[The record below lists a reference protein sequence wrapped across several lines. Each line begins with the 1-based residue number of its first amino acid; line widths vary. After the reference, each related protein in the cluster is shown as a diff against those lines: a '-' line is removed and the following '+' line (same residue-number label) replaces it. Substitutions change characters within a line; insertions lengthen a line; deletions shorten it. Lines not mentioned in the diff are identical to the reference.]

1 MRIDAEVLKVIGAA
15 NVEGNKLVL
24 TGQLDRN
31 LYQRTD
37 KVLQAAGG
45 KWNRGLKAHVFDS
58 CAESR
63 IQQMLSSGDI
73 VIPQDFGY
81 YPTPEPVVQMLMD
94 LADVQP
100 GMLCLEPSAGQGAIA
115 CALAKVAGGVMCVE
129 LLDQN
134 VTKLREN
141 LSAICNEGPDFQI
154 IRHGDFLEMPVGTDS
169 IYDRIVMNPPFEK
182 QADIKHVLHAFDF
195 LKPGGRLVSVMS
207 ASVLFRS
214 NKLTQEFRDFV
225 EQQGGTIEPL
235 PEGSFKV
242 SGTMVNT
249 VVVVLD
255 K

>member
-1 MRIDAEVLKVIGAA
+1 MRIDDEVLKVIGAA
-15 NVEGNKLVL
+15 NVEGNKLFL

-45 KWNRGLKAHVFDS
+45 KWNRAQKAHVFDS

-115 CALAKVAGGVMCVE
+115 TAVAKVAGGVMCVE
-129 LLDQN
+129 LLEQN
-134 VTKLREN
+134 VAKLLETF
-141 LSAICNEGPDFQI
+141 DVYY
-154 IRHGDFLEMPVGTDS
+154 GDFLQLSPNVHA

-225 EQQGGTIEPL
+225 EQHGGTIEPL

>member
-15 NVEGNKLVL
+15 NVEGNKLFL

-45 KWNRGLKAHVFDS
+45 KWNRGQKAHVFDS

-63 IQQMLSSGDI
+63 IQQMLISGDI

-115 CALAKVAGGVMCVE
+115 TAVAKVAGGVMCVE
-129 LLDQN
+129 LLEQN
-134 VTKLREN
+134 VAKLRETF
-141 LSAICNEGPDFQI
+141 DVY
-154 IRHGDFLEMPVGTDS
+154 HGDFLQVSPNVHP

-207 ASVLFRS
+207 SSVLFRS

>member
-15 NVEGNKLVL
+15 NVEGNKLFL

-115 CALAKVAGGVMCVE
+115 TAVAKVAGGVMCVE
-129 LLDQN
+129 LLEQN
-134 VTKLREN
+134 VAKLRETF
-141 LSAICNEGPDFQI
+141 DVY
-154 IRHGDFLEMPVGTDS
+154 HGDFLQVSPNVHP

>member
-15 NVEGNKLVL
+15 NVEGNKLFL

-45 KWNRGLKAHVFDS
+45 KWNRGQKAHVFDS

-63 IQQMLSSGDI
+63 IQQMLISGDI

-115 CALAKVAGGVMCVE
+115 CALAMRSGGVMCIE
-129 LLDQN
+129 LLEQN
-134 VTKLREN
+134 VKKLKEYLHLLGVEFEVYN
-141 LSAICNEGPDFQI
+141 
-154 IRHGDFLEMPVGTDS
+154 GDFLECQARVDP

-182 QADIKHVLHAFDF
+182 QADIKHVLHAFDH
-195 LKPGGRLVSVMS
+195 LKTGGRLVSVMS

-225 EQQGGTIEPL
+225 EQHGGTIEPL